1 MKECEECV
9 VKKRGRIT
17 CIIHLKGSSKR
28 SSSNCLLLLSSYS
41 DPSPV
46 LLLFKLSSGFG
57 QSHSYACAVHAGGKL
72 LSMSFDLV
80 CCQVTIQQER
90 ERGAGSSMSDLGEDE
105 KTGSYSIY
113 FAEGEALAKQK
124 QFQKAIE
131 SFTKASLVAYPSG

>member
-1 MKECEECV
+1 
-9 VKKRGRIT
+9 
-17 CIIHLKGSSKR
+17 
-28 SSSNCLLLLSSYS
+28 
-41 DPSPV
+41 
-46 LLLFKLSSGFG
+46 
-57 QSHSYACAVHAGGKL
+57 
-72 LSMSFDLV
+72 MSFDLV